1 MKLSQRVCRWLQIYR
16 NQNWSLRGPT
26 KTQIDPT
33 MQKPGIQ
40 LTIAQCHE
48 LLREIHHYI
57 LAGKNI
63 LACQQLKKDIL

>member
-1 MKLSQRVCRWLQIYR
+1 
-16 NQNWSLRGPT
+16 
-26 KTQIDPT
+26 

-63 LACQQLKKDIL
+63 VACQQLKKDILWTGEFVL